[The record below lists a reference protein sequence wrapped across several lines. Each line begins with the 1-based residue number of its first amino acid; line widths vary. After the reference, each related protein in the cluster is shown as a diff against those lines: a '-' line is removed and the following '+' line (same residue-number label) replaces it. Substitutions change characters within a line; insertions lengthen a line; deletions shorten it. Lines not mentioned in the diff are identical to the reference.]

1 MSEVYNTHHHSYKNS
16 VYLGDGITLSFRLQP
31 IFSFKDDTISDYEIL
46 SRIQGQP
53 NNDMA
58 QLFRNIS
65 DERLLYLLKQQIL
78 QLNRS
83 LVKGRIFINIR
94 LACLSNELVEWLVMY
109 SEKKLAFEIDCQDIQ
124 AANFNFE
131 EIQSLDKK
139 LKLLKR
145 HEHQI
150 WLDDF
155 DGLFSQEVQ
164 HLLTRIDWD
173 GIKLDKSILWA
184 LSSKGV
190 EEFNRIIDRCSVFA
204 GGTIIEGIEYF
215 HQFNVSKSS
224 GANFGQGFYW
234 EDIHM

>member
-31 IFSFKDDTISDYEIL
+31 IFSFKDDAISGYEIL
-46 SRIQGQP
+46 SLIQGQP
-53 NNDMA
+53 NGTERF
-58 QLFRNIS
+58 FRNIS
-65 DERLLYLLKQQIL
+65 DERLLYLFKQQIL

-83 LVKGRIFINIR
+83 LVKGRIFINIK
-94 LACLSNELVEWLVMY
+94 LACLSIELIEWLAMY
-109 SEKKLAFEIDCQDIQ
+109 NERPLAFEIDCQDIQ
-124 AANFNFE
+124 AANFYFE
-131 EIQSLDKK
+131 EIESLDKK

-190 EEFNRIIDRCSVFA
+190 EEFNKIIDRCSVFA
-204 GGTIIEGIEYF
+204 GGTIIEGIESF

-224 GANFGQGFYW
+224 GASFGQGFYW
-234 EDIHM
+234 GDIHM

>member
-1 MSEVYNTHHHSYKNS
+1 MLRVYNIHHRSDNNS
-16 VYLGDGITLSFRLQP
+16 VYFGDDITLSFRLQP
-31 IFSFKDDTISDYEIL
+31 IFSFKDDAISGYEIL
-46 SRIQGQP
+46 SRIQGRP
-53 NNDMA
+53 NNDME
-58 QLFRNIS
+58 QFFRNIS

-83 LVKGRIFINIR
+83 VVKGRIFINIR

-109 SEKKLAFEIDCQDIQ
+109 SEKKLAFEIDYRDIQ

-131 EIQSLDKK
+131 EIQSLEKK

-145 HEHQI
+145 HEYQI

-155 DGLFSQEVQ
+155 DGLFSQHAQ
-164 HLLTRIDWD
+164 HLLTKIDWD
-173 GIKLDKSILWA
+173 GIKLDKSILWT
-184 LSSKGV
+184 LSSKGI
-190 EEFNRIIDRCSVFA
+190 EEFNRVIDLCSVFA
-204 GGTIIEGIEYF
+204 GGTIIEGIETF

-224 GANFGQGFYW
+224 GENFGQGFYW